1 MNDAFSHIISQAV
14 AYGWSD
20 VHIVGG
26 HPVAYRKDGDIG
38 MLRDTVLAPAEVDD
52 LARGLLN
59 PHRADIL
66 RRRWSVDF
74 AHSVAGIR
82 VRVNIFN
89 TTRGLSL
96 AVRLLAGRIPTLAH
110 LNLHPSLEEFT
121 RLRAGL
127 ILVCGATGSGKT
139 TTMAAMLDEINR
151 NRPAHIITLED
162 PIEYR
167 FASKKAFVEQRELGA
182 HFPSFERG
190 LLDVLREDPD
200 VILVGEL
207 REAETIR
214 LALSAAESGHL
225 VIASLH
231 SATPEE
237 ALYRLCNAFPL
248 EAQDLVRH
256 QLSSTLHAIVVQQL
270 RMHPVARFRVPV
282 LSMLIGTHPV
292 RMLVRE
298 GKFAQL
304 HSIMEMG
311 RGDGMFT
318 MDAYYDDYLN
328 RPQRFSA
335 PSNVFRPAPEEE
347 TLPDHESPLVDRG
360 LGTTHYAPEAA
371 RHLARAGASPADA
384 PLGDAH
390 APGHAPSGASGASGA
405 FSASGA
411 TRTDEHGETVYTLT
425 DEGRLEDVLREFTSR

>member
-1 MNDAFSHIISQAV
+1 MNEAFSRIISQAV
-14 AYGWSD
+14 AHGWTD
-20 VHIVGG
+20 VHLTGG

-38 MLRDTVLAPAEVDD
+38 MLRDTVLAPAEVDG
-52 LARGLLN
+52 LARDLLT

-74 AHSVAGIR
+74 ALTVAGIR

-89 TTRGLSL
+89 PTRGLSL

-162 PIEYR
+162 PVEYR

-270 RMHPVARFRVPV
+270 RIHPVARFRVPV
-282 LSMLIGTHPV
+282 LSLLIGTHPV

-311 RGDGMFT
+311 RADGMFT
-318 MDAYYDDYLN
+318 MAAYHDDYLN

-335 PSNVFRPAPEEE
+335 PANVFRPAPEEE
-347 TLPDHESPLVDRG
+347 QFPDHESPLVDRG

-371 RHLARAGASPADA
+371 RHLARPGANLPDA
-384 PLGDAH
+384 PLGDATPH
-390 APGHAPSGASGASGA
+390 GLAPSGASAS
-405 FSASGA
+405 SGV

-425 DEGRLEDVLREFTSR
+425 DEGRLEDVLREFTGR

>member
-1 MNDAFSHIISQAV
+1 MLQRFSTIIQQAV

-20 VHIVGG
+20 LHMTGN
-26 HPVAYRKDGDIG
+26 HPVVYRKDGDIG
-38 MLRDTVLAPAEVDD
+38 MLPDVTFTTAQLDD
-52 LARGLLN
+52 LARLLLT
-59 PHRADIL
+59 PYRRDIL

-82 VRVNIFN
+82 VRLNIFN
-89 TTRGLSL
+89 TTRSLSL
-96 AVRLLAGRIPTLAH
+96 AVRLLAGHIPSLAH

-121 RLRAGL
+121 RLRSGL

-151 NRPAHIITLED
+151 TRPAHIITLED

-167 FASKKAFVEQRELGA
+167 FASKKSFVEQRELGR

-200 VILVGEL
+200 VVLVGEL

-225 VIASLH
+225 IIASLH
-231 SATPEE
+231 SSSPEE

-256 QLSSTLHAIVVQQL
+256 QLSSSLNAIVVQQL
-270 RMHPVARFRVPV
+270 QMHPTARFRVPV
-282 LSMLIGTHPV
+282 LSILVGNNPV

-304 HSIMEMG
+304 TSLMEMG

-318 MDAYYDDYLN
+318 ADAYRTEFLE
-328 RPQRFSA
+328 RQQRLSA
-335 PSNVFRPAPEEE
+335 PSNVFRPAPEEAGGE
-347 TLPDHESPLVDRG
+347 DYESPLVDHG
-360 LGTTHYAPEAA
+360 LGLTHYAAEQA
-371 RHLARAGASPADA
+371 RHARPVRFMNDSGMNGMDDVMP
-384 PLGDAH
+384 AH
-390 APGHAPSGASGASGA
+390 ALPPLASDEYDGYV
-405 FSASGA
+405 
-411 TRTDEHGETVYTLT
+411 TVTD
-425 DEGRLEDVLREFTSR
+425 DMPLEDVVRQFNQK

>member
-1 MNDAFSHIISQAV
+1 MNETFHRIISQAV
-14 AYGWSD
+14 AMGWSD
-20 VHIVGG
+20 VHITGG
-26 HPVAYRKDGDIG
+26 HAVVYRKDGDIG
-38 MLRDTVLAPAEVDD
+38 MLRDTVLAPADVDD
-52 LARGLLN
+52 LARSLLN

-74 AHSVAGIR
+74 AHTVAGIR

-248 EAQDLVRH
+248 EAQELVRH
-256 QLSSTLHAIVVQQL
+256 QLSSTLHAVVVQQL

-282 LSMLIGTHPV
+282 LSLLIGSHPV

-304 HSIMEMG
+304 HSIVEMG
-311 RGDGMFT
+311 RGEGMYT

-347 TLPDHESPLVDRG
+347 QLPDHESPLVDRG

-371 RHLARAGASPADA
+371 RHLARTGVHPAGG
-384 PLGDAH
+384 PLGDA
-390 APGHAPSGASGASGA
+390 APSGPFGPSGASAVSGTA
-405 FSASGA
+405 
-411 TRTDEHGETVYTLT
+411 RTDEHGETVYTLT
-425 DEGRLEDVLREFTSR
+425 DEGRLEDVLREFASR

>member
-1 MNDAFSHIISQAV
+1 MLDQFNRLIAQAV
-14 AYGWSD
+14 ASGWSD
-20 VHIVGG
+20 LHITGA
-26 HPVAYRKDGDIG
+26 HPAVYRKDGEVG
-38 MLRDTVLAPAEVDD
+38 MLPDSIFSPTAIDD
-52 LARGLLN
+52 LCRTLLN
-59 PHRADIL
+59 PHRRDIL

-74 AHSVAGIR
+74 AHTLAGVR
-82 VRVNIFN
+82 VRINVFN

-96 AVRLLAGRIPTLAH
+96 AVRMLSGHIPSLAH

-121 RLRAGL
+121 RAHSGL
-127 ILVCGATGSGKT
+127 ILVCGSTGSGKS

-167 FASKKAFVEQRELGA
+167 FTSKKAFVQQRELGQ

-200 VILVGEL
+200 VVLVGEL

-225 VIASLH
+225 IIASLH
-231 SATPEE
+231 SSTPEE

-256 QLSSTLHAIVVQQL
+256 QLSSTLNAIVVQQL
-270 RMHPVARFRVPV
+270 KMHPTTRFRVPV
-282 LSMLIGTHPV
+282 LSILVGTTPV

-304 HSIMEMG
+304 TSVMEMG
-311 RGDGMFT
+311 RADGMFT
-318 MDAYYDDYLN
+318 AEAYMAEWVN
-328 RPQRFSA
+328 RQQRFSA
-335 PSNVFRPAPEEE
+335 PANVFRPAPEEARE
-347 TLPDHESPLVDRG
+347 TDHESPLVERT
-360 LGTTHYAPEAA
+360 LATTHYTPDSIRAHTPMPTMADPV
-371 RHLARAGASPADA
+371 LAYPNVQEESGNHYYTVTDDA
-384 PLGDAH
+384 PL
-390 APGHAPSGASGASGA
+390 
-405 FSASGA
+405 
-411 TRTDEHGETVYTLT
+411 
-425 DEGRLEDVLREFTSR
+425 EDVIRQLQKNT